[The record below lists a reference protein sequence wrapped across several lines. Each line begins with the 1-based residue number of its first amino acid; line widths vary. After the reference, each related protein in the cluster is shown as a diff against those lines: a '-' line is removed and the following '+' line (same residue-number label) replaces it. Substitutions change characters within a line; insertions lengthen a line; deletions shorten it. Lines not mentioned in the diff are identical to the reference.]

1 MNCMKIKLHQQ
12 LSCRTKKIP
21 TRAQMKTWISTALR
35 KAPESKSMTSTEIC
49 LRIVN
54 STESAKLNEVY
65 RHKKG
70 PTNVLSF
77 PDTPIPGI
85 KSDYLGDLVICAKL
99 VEEEAL
105 HLKIKP
111 RDHWAHLVIHGTLH
125 LLGYDHM
132 KDKEAKKM
140 ESLEIAILNEFNI
153 KNPY

>member
-1 MNCMKIKLHQQ
+1 MIKLNRQ
-12 LSCRTKKIP
+12 LACRTKNIPSSVQTKI
-21 TRAQMKTWISTALR
+21 WIATVLS
-35 KAPESKSMTSTEIC
+35 KASKSKSTTSAEIT

-54 STESAKLNEVY
+54 STESAKLNEAY

-85 KSDYLGDLVICAKL
+85 KSNYLGDLVICAKL

-111 RDHWAHLVIHGTLH
+111 KDHWAHLIIHGTLH
-125 LLGYDHM
+125 LLGYDHLND
-132 KDKEAKKM
+132 KDAKKM
-140 ESLEIAILNEFNI
+140 EGLEVIILKGFKI
-153 KNPY
+153 KNPYR